1 MYMFDK
7 MHHFYKHNKQTNKQ
21 TNKQANQR
29 LTEHSLNSSHKRVYY
44 LTTHVI
50 TSIYVGQYLIS

>member
-21 TNKQANQR
+21 TNQR

-50 TSIYVGQYLIS
+50 ASIYVGQYLIS